1 MLHLAAWNAC
11 FATGGSGFLSVFA
24 GGYTTRVATIIKPSG
39 NGFEMGLGRRV
50 VIPSNEIS
58 FDESCGNDNDYS
70 ANSDKDSP
78 KAMFFLVS
86 TAGISYIC

>member
-1 MLHLAAWNAC
+1 
-11 FATGGSGFLSVFA
+11 
-24 GGYTTRVATIIKPSG
+24 
-39 NGFEMGLGRRV
+39 MGLGRRV

-58 FDESCGNDNDYS
+58 FDESCCNDNDYS

-86 TAGISYIC
+86 KAGISYIC